1 MTFLHRATSGAVT
14 RLAAVALAAC
24 FAGCSSGAQLPPST
38 ASPAA
43 ASEAGAAPGS
53 RHKGASL
60 TVRIRIP
67 ARHRAH
73 GARYVSPSTRGLTMV
88 FTGASNFST
97 SVALTPGSP
106 GCTGVPLVCTASVA
120 LAPGAYTL
128 AADALD
134 EAPAGGVVPP
144 GAHVLSTAAGIALT
158 VRSGQNND
166 FGIVL
171 DGVPATIVIGGFPD
185 AYPGTAFSGEP
196 FAVTALDADGNA
208 IVGTYSSPIVLS
220 DGDTSGTTSIAT
232 GGADAPPNGTLF
244 GSSDT
249 PTIAFTGATIPGAIV
264 TGTSRSASG
273 YGYFGVHMPI
283 YVVDQINQVV
293 DTMQDDCT
301 SASCVNVNA
310 IGGGFGLPGGV
321 AVDAAGNAY
330 VTDGDFA
337 SILKVPKGCTASACV
352 VALGGGF
359 NANGNDAV
367 GPANAII
374 ATDFGHQAV
383 KSVPAGCTSA
393 SCVTAIGGSFPG
405 PVGVAVDSAGDVF
418 VADQSASVVSK
429 IPPGCTSSACV
440 TTIGGGFQSPE
451 AVAVDLAGNVLV
463 DDYGNSAVK
472 KIPPGCTSASCVM
485 AIGGGFSYPMGLAVD
500 GFGDAIVGDTG
511 NGRVEKVP
519 PTCFSSAC
527 VVTLGGGWGSVLDVA
542 VY

>member
-1 MTFLHRATSGAVT
+1 MTFSNRVPCGHAY
-14 RLAAVALAAC
+14 RLAAFALAAS
-24 FAGCSSGAQLPPST
+24 FAGCTSGAQLP
-38 ASPAA
+38 AAGSPGVAA
-43 ASEAGAAPGS
+43 MAGA
-53 RHKGASL
+53 RHAGASL
-60 TVRIRIP
+60 TIRIRIP
-67 ARHRAH
+67 AKH
-73 GARYVSPSTRGLTMV
+73 GRRPRYVSPSTRGLSMV
-88 FTGASNFST
+88 FTGASNVST

-106 GCTGVPLVCTASVA
+106 GCSGAPLVCTVNVA
-120 LAPGAYTL
+120 LLPGSYTL

-134 EAPAGGVVPP
+134 QAPAGGAIPP
-144 GAHVLSTAAGIALT
+144 GAHVLSSAAGIAVT
-158 VRSGQNND
+158 VREGQNNA
-166 FGIVL
+166 FGISL
-171 DGVPATIVIGGFPD
+171 DGVPASIVINGFPN
-185 AYPGTAFSGEP
+185 AYPGTAFSAQP

-220 DGDTSGTTSIAT
+220 DGDTSGATSIAT
-232 GGADAPPNGTLF
+232 GGADSPPAGTLL

-264 TGTSRSASG
+264 TGASRSATG

-330 VTDGDFA
+330 VTDGESA
-337 SILKVPKGCTASACV
+337 SILKVPKGCAAAACV

-359 NANGNDAV
+359 SANGNDAV

-374 ATDFGHQAV
+374 APDFGHQAI
-383 KSVPAGCTSA
+383 KSVPAACTSA
-393 SCVTAIGGSFPG
+393 SCVTEIGGSFPQ
-405 PVGVAVDSAGDVF
+405 PVGVAVDSAGDAF
-418 VADQSASVVSK
+418 VADQSATIVSE
-429 IPPGCTSSACV
+429 IPAGCASSACV
-440 TTIGGGFQSPE
+440 KTLGGGFNKPE

-472 KIPPGCTSASCVM
+472 KIPPGCTSASCVVT
-485 AIGGGFSYPMGLAVD
+485 IGGGFFDPMGLAVD

-511 NGRVEKVP
+511 NGKVKKVP
-519 PTCFSSAC
+519 PNCFSSAC